1 MEGKPLVVGI
11 ENFCPCRVT
20 VIIDQVMHRE
30 ERTPEELESI
40 AVSAL
45 GEAAVHLRQILGEL
59 AAQLHP
65 FPAFLNMVSIQA
77 IELELDFRPAPDR
90 GCVVV
95 CTDGEIR
102 QLELTGIP
110 GVPSVNDVEQIEQ
123 FNELDLPVEEYI
135 IYASTAIGVLVEELR
150 RRRR

>member
-1 MEGKPLVVGI
+1 
-11 ENFCPCRVT
+11 
-20 VIIDQVMHRE
+20 
-30 ERTPEELESI
+30 
-40 AVSAL
+40 
-45 GEAAVHLRQILGEL
+45 
-59 AAQLHP
+59 
-65 FPAFLNMVSIQA
+65 
-77 IELELDFRPAPDR
+77 
-90 GCVVV
+90 VVV

>member
-1 MEGKPLVVGI
+1 
-11 ENFCPCRVT
+11 
-20 VIIDQVMHRE
+20 
-30 ERTPEELESI
+30 
-40 AVSAL
+40 
-45 GEAAVHLRQILGEL
+45 
-59 AAQLHP
+59 
-65 FPAFLNMVSIQA
+65 MVSIQA
-77 IELELDFRPAPDR
+77 IELEPDFRPAPDR